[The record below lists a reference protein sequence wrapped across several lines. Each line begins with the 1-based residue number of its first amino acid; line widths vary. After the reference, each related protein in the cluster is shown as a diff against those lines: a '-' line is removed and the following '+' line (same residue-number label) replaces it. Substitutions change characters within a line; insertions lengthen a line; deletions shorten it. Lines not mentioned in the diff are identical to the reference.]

1 MKPLQG
7 IKVLD
12 FSQRLP
18 GPLAGMLLA
27 DLGAEVIKIEDQG
40 YQDAFLDPR
49 LAAFDDSFV
58 HWYRILN
65 KNKKTQ
71 RLKFGSESI
80 KQEIGELLKSADIVL
95 HGMPEKYLHKLGL
108 SRNELTSHPRPLAII
123 EIGASANQTSMH
135 DLNAMASVGLL
146 RLMLSPETPSPQAP
160 PLLPLAGIAFGQQ
173 IALKALAHLRQAQR
187 ENKPS
192 ISQVYLYEELI
203 EIMKPFWTQEFEQQN
218 RTKFLHNGKYPCY
231 CLYRLRDGNWVA
243 VASVEEKF
251 WLEFLRLFNIKLSAE
266 DRFNTAPEV
275 FQTLANAFETR
286 TTAEVE
292 GLLKDKNICVSLIRS
307 FGPTV

>member
-7 IKVLD
+7 LKVLD

-27 DLGAEVIKIEDQG
+27 NLGAEVIKIEDEE

-65 KNKKTQ
+65 ENKKTL
-71 RLKFGSESI
+71 RLSFNDNSI
-80 KQEIGELLKSADIVL
+80 KQQVAELIESADVIL
-95 HGMPEKYLHKLGL
+95 HGMPEKYLNKLGL
-108 SRNELTSHPRPLAII
+108 SKDELKIHPRPLAII
-123 EIGASANQTSMH
+123 EIGASANQIAMH

-146 RLMLSPETPSPQAP
+146 RLMLSPESQTPQAP

-173 IALKALAHLRQAQR
+173 IALKALAYLRQAQR
-187 ENKPS
+187 DNKPS
-192 ISQVYLYEELI
+192 ISQVYLYEELQ
-203 EIMKPFWTQEFEQQN
+203 EIMKPFWSREFEQQN

-251 WLEFLRLFNIKLSAE
+251 WLEFLRIFNIKLTAE
-266 DRFNTAPEV
+266 DRFNSAPEI
-275 FQTLANAFETR
+275 FQTLANAFEAR

>member
-27 DLGAEVIKIEDQG
+27 DLGAEVIKIEDQD

-49 LAAFDDSFV
+49 LAAFDDSFI

-65 KNKKTQ
+65 QKKKTL
-71 RLKFGSESI
+71 RLNFNSASI
-80 KQEIGELLKSADIVL
+80 KKEVAPLLSSADVVL
-95 HGMPEKYLHKLGL
+95 HGMPEKYLQKLGL
-108 SRNELTSHPRPLAII
+108 SKNDLENQTRPLAVL
-123 EIGASANQTSMH
+123 EIGASSSQTSMH

-173 IALKALAHLRQAQR
+173 IALKALAQLRQAQR

-192 ISQVYLYEELI
+192 ISQVYLYEELL

-251 WLEFLRLFNIKLSAE
+251 WLEFLKLFNIKLTAE
-266 DRFNTAPEV
+266 DRFNSAPEI
-275 FQTLANAFETR
+275 FQTLANAFEAR